1 MHIPI
6 PLEVIDSPDRNLL
19 AAVEETISELVR
31 PDTEVTVLIPKRGY
45 AKFWHR
51 ILHDRTALGVFRVL
65 GEMDNVNVTIV
76 PFRLGR
82 RASLAA
88 VGREDLHR
96 YVRR

>member
-1 MHIPI
+1 
-6 PLEVIDSPDRNLL
+6 
-19 AAVEETISELVR
+19 VR

-82 RASLAA
+82 RRSLAP
-88 VGREDLHR
+88 VGREDLRR
-96 YVRR
+96 YVRG